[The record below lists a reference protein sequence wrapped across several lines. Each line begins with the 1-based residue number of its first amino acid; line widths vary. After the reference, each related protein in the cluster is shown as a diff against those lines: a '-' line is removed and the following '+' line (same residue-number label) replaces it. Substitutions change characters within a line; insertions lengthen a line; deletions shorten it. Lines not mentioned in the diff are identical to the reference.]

1 MTFLPFALSNYWD
14 IFADYQNVTVSLK
27 HLSLSFEEL
36 IENDAYEKNSFQFL
50 LFIVCI
56 GYVCANYL
64 GRMSTE
70 GAG

>member
-14 IFADYQNVTVSLK
+14 IFADYQNVTVFLK

-36 IENDAYEKNSFQFL
+36 IENDVYEKNDFQLL

-56 GYVCANYL
+56 GYVCASHV